1 MFFFTVYLKCIS
13 RIDSGKEC
21 HVMIAGRPCGN
32 LSFIKC
38 NFAIII
44 SGLLLLFFLHRRR
57 GGGGQLQETGPGQAQ
72 QQTFLSGLELPV
84 RGVTSAVSEGG
95 PCEPSQFLFKNCL
108 QREDKIENS
117 FFPQMLYVTNYL
129 LPNNENFIYSCIC
142 LLRQGLLCLYL
153 SRTGIT
159 GMYHHRVL

>member
-1 MFFFTVYLKCIS
+1 MPCHDRWETLRQLKFHKMQFCHYHIWIIIIIFFTQKK
-13 RIDSGKEC
+13 G
-21 HVMIAGRPCGN
+21 
-32 LSFIKC
+32 
-38 NFAIII
+38 
-44 SGLLLLFFLHRRR
+44 RRR
-57 GGGGQLQETGPGQAQ
+57 SASGNRAWPGSAADI
-72 QQTFLSGLELPV
+72 PV
-84 RGVTSAVSEGG
+84 RLGASLCGVTSAVSEGG